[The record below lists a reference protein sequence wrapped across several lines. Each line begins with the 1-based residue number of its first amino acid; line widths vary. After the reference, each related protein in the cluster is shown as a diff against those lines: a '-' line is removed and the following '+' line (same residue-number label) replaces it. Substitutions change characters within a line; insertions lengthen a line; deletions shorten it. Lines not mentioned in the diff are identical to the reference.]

1 MSLTLARMRTPLIAT
16 AVAAVA
22 LGAIAALAWW
32 TQPTRAAVQVY
43 TEILGAANRQDVEAA
58 RRLCSERYAMSHALR
73 PAAFGGIV
81 GLPRNIHQNF
91 QVWRDGPNVLLCPT
105 NRVGPVYQFVRESG
119 AWKFDGPIGVLQGH
133 GRLAR
138 FADRE
143 LYDAP
148 ESAPNLD

>member
-1 MSLTLARMRTPLIAT
+1 MSLTLSRMWTPLIA
-16 AVAAVA
+16 AAVA
-22 LGAIAALAWW
+22 VVAIGAIAALALW

-58 RRLCSERYAMSHALR
+58 RRLCSTRYKMSHTLR

-119 AWKFDGPIGVLQGH
+119 AWKFDGPIGVLQGR
-133 GRLAR
+133 GQLAR
-138 FADRE
+138 FADGD
-143 LYDAP
+143 LYEPPAP
-148 ESAPNLD
+148 APNLD